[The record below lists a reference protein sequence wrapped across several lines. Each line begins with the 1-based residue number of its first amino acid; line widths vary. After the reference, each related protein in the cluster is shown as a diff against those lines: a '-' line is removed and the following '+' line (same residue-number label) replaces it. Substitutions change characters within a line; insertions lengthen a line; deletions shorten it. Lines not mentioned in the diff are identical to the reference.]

1 MSTWTTYKPPVVMI
15 DTGDGEERPVR
26 GFSLEDF
33 TDLIVT
39 HLDDLMDLTTVYVQ
53 TTKDV
58 RSVTNMTDLITMASR
73 QFPNLISEV
82 ISMVTDAP
90 ELKGVRLPVGL
101 QFQILQ
107 AAFKLTVEDAG
118 GLGNLSAM
126 LQNVV
131 KAAVEGRQGEA
142 SRRLQDTLSRFS
154 TTAAAKTPVS

>member
-1 MSTWTTYKPPVVMI
+1 MSNWTTYKPPVVMI
-15 DTGDGEERPVR
+15 DTGDGAERPVR
-26 GFSLEDF
+26 GLSLEDF
-33 TDLIVT
+33 TDLIVG
-39 HLDDLMDLTTVYVQ
+39 HLDELMDLTTVYIQ
-53 TTKDV
+53 STTDV
-58 RSVTNMTDLITMASR
+58 MAATNMTDVITMASR
-73 QFPNLISEV
+73 QFPTLISEV
-82 ISMVTDAP
+82 ISMVTDTP

-142 SRRLQDTLSRFS
+142 SRKLQDTLSRFS
-154 TTAAAKTPVS
+154 TTGAVKTPAS